1 MLAATEVEWALLF
14 FFVALPSLYALDTLG
29 LLSHKSFLAFIGGF
43 YAWSA
48 LFSPSHIL
56 HPSENGVKFPSKT
69 ILFPLPSS
77 GFDPSVSVA
86 IQTLQAFGHNVIVAT
101 KKGGKPTR
109 AHWAD
114 IDGYLGGSLF
124 PARSDVV
131 SAYRKLEIE
140 GVFSSPVS
148 FNEITL
154 SEIDGVVVSD
164 GKREEMTR
172 FLDDDY
178 LQSDIILPL
187 WKARKPFAA
196 IGKGVLLLARTKDG
210 VKSILNGRVT
220 SGLLAPMEIQTE
232 WMHWLF
238 QTLPKLTKDY
248 TRVEDEIKASIGN
261 SGKFVPG
268 PFHILWPFF
277 GFSKEDERFSFVHA
291 NENYVS
297 GRFHGDI
304 HVVTRAFADLLHGKD
319 CPTGAFSSVDTGT
332 VVTKTPLSSL
342 SSNISFESQEG
353 NRNKQ
358 CCAEVSALEN
368 QIKESSAK
376 IQFAKTESERHR
388 KAADERMIEV
398 ASLQTKLEKMGDQIQ
413 NFSNIQVENKES
425 IVDKSCLEKL
435 AHLKEQMA
443 ESAASADA
451 ETERLRKITDEKTSE
466 VAVLQKAADERMIE
480 VASLQTKLEKMGDQ
494 IQNLSNI
501 QVENK
506 ESIVDKSCLDKLAH
520 LKEQMA
526 ESAASAD
533 AETERLRKITDEKTS
548 EVAVLQ
554 TKLKSLSSKIE
565 ALSSS
570 EYIDSKKSSSDCKEC
585 FDKNYPLLVMNINL
599 NKKSVP
605 FVIWEGQNVKER
617 AIAFINR
624 NGGKYNS
631 PNEFNQVVEQLTKGA
646 TERLQ
651 KIN

>member
-1 MLAATEVEWALLF
+1 M
-14 FFVALPSLYALDTLG
+14 
-29 LLSHKSFLAFIGGF
+29 
-43 YAWSA
+43 
-48 LFSPSHIL
+48 
-56 HPSENGVKFPSKT
+56 
-69 ILFPLPSS
+69 
-77 GFDPSVSVA
+77 
-86 IQTLQAFGHNVIVAT
+86 
-101 KKGGKPTR
+101 
-109 AHWAD
+109 
-114 IDGYLGGSLF
+114 
-124 PARSDVV
+124 

-220 SGLLAPMEIQTE
+220 SGLLAPMEIQTD

-388 KAADERMIEV
+388 
-398 ASLQTKLEKMGDQIQ
+398 
-413 NFSNIQVENKES
+413 
-425 IVDKSCLEKL
+425 
-435 AHLKEQMA
+435 
-443 ESAASADA
+443 
-451 ETERLRKITDEKTSE
+451 
-466 VAVLQKAADERMIE
+466 KAADERMIE